1 MLSTNDE
8 LLNLLHLSPTVDGHM
23 LYHFGCYGGGIILRL
38 AKDVSQNIPSARIL
52 AFCSEITV
60 AGFRGSS
67 ETHVENL
74 IGQAI
79 FWDGAAAMVVRA
91 PPFSAREK
99 AVFELAGQ
107 YLIPRTGG
115 KIDMRMRE
123 EGHMFSMSPEIPDNI
138 GNCIEKI
145 LIKAT
150 NYALNSASPEE

>member
-1 MLSTNDE
+1 
-8 LLNLLHLSPTVDGHM
+8 
-23 LYHFGCYGGGIILRL
+23 
-38 AKDVSQNIPSARIL
+38 
-52 AFCSEITV
+52 
-60 AGFRGSS
+60 
-67 ETHVENL
+67 
-74 IGQAI
+74 
-79 FWDGAAAMVVRA
+79 MVVRA

-99 AVFELAGQ
+99 AVFELAAAGQ